1 MMARQQTP
9 VDTPWFDTV
18 VDGVPYQIQ
27 PLGAEQA
34 FDLDAHLLHL
44 FGEGLAALLASG
56 LDGLMPALLLSVAK
70 RFEEAQTMEQLRIE
84 LDEVLD
90 LDLGSPE
97 MREFIGRVILD
108 TAPKIADLVRETIP
122 TIANRITASQA
133 KALVQ
138 ICLFRHVKFKDPAGH
153 WATMQSWQD
162 LNVCLWQ
169 FPNGHKRQMH
179 KWALLIRAIQVTWG
193 PSGAAAPTNPVG
205 ERQEKA
211 GPTSAPPTGET
222 SA

>member
-1 MMARQQTP
+1 MQREQTP
-9 VDTPWFDTV
+9 VDTPWLDVT
-18 VDGVPYQIQ
+18 VDGVDYKIQ

-56 LDGLMPALLLSVAK
+56 LDGLLPALLLSVAK
-70 RFEEAQTMEQLRIE
+70 RFEEAQSMEQLRIA

-97 MREFIGRVILD
+97 MREFIGRVLAD
-108 TAPKIADLVRETIP
+108 CAPKVADLVRETIP
-122 TIANRITASQA
+122 TVANRISASQA

-138 ICLFRHVKFKDPAGH
+138 ICLFRHVKFKDPTGA
-153 WATMQSWQD
+153 WAEMRTWQD

-205 ERQEKA
+205 ERPVEA
-211 GPTSAPPTGET
+211 GV
-222 SA
+222 